1 MTNPLPTVPVHAI
14 DPQPDAPQWLVRD
27 LWTTAAVGVVGGSP
41 KVGKSWFGLD
51 LAVSVASGTPALGR
65 FPVDATGPALVYLA
79 EDALPRVRD
88 RVAHLCRH
96 RGLDLSRLDLQVV
109 TADRLRLDTERD
121 QLALDQTV
129 QRIRPALLL
138 LDPLVRLHSLDENS
152 ASDISSLLAF
162 LRAIN
167 RRYHLALILV
177 HHMAKRSRR
186 NLGQS
191 LRGSSD
197 LHAWTDS
204 ACYLV
209 RRPDDRLQ
217 LTVEHRSAPAP
228 DPLLLRLSGGGDQP
242 LSLLVDSADAPP
254 PPLAEAV
261 RAALRSAGQP
271 LSRTVLRQ
279 RLRVN
284 NARLGVALQTLQQR
298 GLAVRGPNGWHLPVM
313 IRTLGCLPALIR
325 PPFRCST
332 VPLQARARNGTTTA
346 TLRVIYP
353 ATNLGPGRA
362 TQLCPATEILWN
374 LSVWSS
380 GTTTVS
386 VILSSLAT
394 SKYSS
399 SRLDRSD
406 SSSDNARSVTG
417 PASLWSPERVLRRW
431 HR

>member
-27 LWTTAAVGVVGGSP
+27 LWTTAAVGVIGGSP
-41 KVGKSWFGLD
+41 KVAKSWFGLD

-88 RVAHLCRH
+88 RVSHLCRH
-96 RGLDLSRLDLQVV
+96 RGLHLSRLDLQVV

-177 HHMAKRSRR
+177 HHMAKRSSR

-242 LSLLVDSADAPP
+242 LSLLVDSAAAPP
-254 PPLAEAV
+254 PPLPEAV

-298 GLAVRGPNGWHLPVM
+298 GLAVRGPNGWHLP
-313 IRTLGCLPALIR
+313 
-325 PPFRCST
+325 S
-332 VPLQARARNGTTTA
+332 
-346 TLRVIYP
+346 
-353 ATNLGPGRA
+353 
-362 TQLCPATEILWN
+362 
-374 LSVWSS
+374 
-380 GTTTVS
+380 
-386 VILSSLAT
+386 
-394 SKYSS
+394 
-399 SRLDRSD
+399 
-406 SSSDNARSVTG
+406 
-417 PASLWSPERVLRRW
+417 
-431 HR
+431 

>member
-1 MTNPLPTVPVHAI
+1 M
-14 DPQPDAPQWLVRD
+14 
-27 LWTTAAVGVVGGSP
+27 
-41 KVGKSWFGLD
+41 
-51 LAVSVASGTPALGR
+51 
-65 FPVDATGPALVYLA
+65 YLA

-88 RVAHLCRH
+88 RVSHLCRH
-96 RGLDLSRLDLQVV
+96 RGLHLSRLDLQVV

-177 HHMAKRSRR
+177 HHMAKRSSR

-228 DPLLLRLSGGGDQP
+228 DPLLLRLSGGADQP

-254 PPLAEAV
+254 PPLPEAV

-284 NARLGVALQTLQQR
+284 NPRLGVALLSLQQR
-298 GLAVRGPNGWHLPVM
+298 GLAVRGPNGWHLP
-313 IRTLGCLPALIR
+313 
-325 PPFRCST
+325 S
-332 VPLQARARNGTTTA
+332 
-346 TLRVIYP
+346 
-353 ATNLGPGRA
+353 
-362 TQLCPATEILWN
+362 
-374 LSVWSS
+374 
-380 GTTTVS
+380 
-386 VILSSLAT
+386 
-394 SKYSS
+394 
-399 SRLDRSD
+399 
-406 SSSDNARSVTG
+406 
-417 PASLWSPERVLRRW
+417 
-431 HR
+431 

>member
-27 LWTTAAVGVVGGSP
+27 LWTTAAVGVIGGSP

-88 RVAHLCRH
+88 RVSHLCRH
-96 RGLDLSRLDLQVV
+96 RGLDLARLDLQVV

-177 HHMAKRSRR
+177 HHMAKRSSR

-217 LTVEHRSAPAP
+217 LNLPSSTAPLPLPTRFCCASQAAATSLSRCSSTALTPHRHRSPRRSAPLSAAP
-228 DPLLLRLSGGGDQP
+228 ASRSPGPSCANACA
-242 LSLLVDSADAPP
+242 STTLVSVSP
-254 PPLAEAV
+254 
-261 RAALRSAGQP
+261 SY
-271 LSRTVLRQ
+271 S
-279 RLRVN
+279 
-284 NARLGVALQTLQQR
+284 LQQR
-298 GLAVRGPNGWHLPVM
+298 GLAVRSPNGWHLP
-313 IRTLGCLPALIR
+313 
-325 PPFRCST
+325 S
-332 VPLQARARNGTTTA
+332 
-346 TLRVIYP
+346 
-353 ATNLGPGRA
+353 
-362 TQLCPATEILWN
+362 
-374 LSVWSS
+374 
-380 GTTTVS
+380 
-386 VILSSLAT
+386 
-394 SKYSS
+394 
-399 SRLDRSD
+399 
-406 SSSDNARSVTG
+406 
-417 PASLWSPERVLRRW
+417 
-431 HR
+431 

>member
-27 LWTTAAVGVVGGSP
+27 LWTTAAVGVIGGSP

-88 RVAHLCRH
+88 RVSHLCRH
-96 RGLDLSRLDLQVV
+96 RGLDLARLDLQVV

-177 HHMAKRSRR
+177 HHMAKRSSR

-217 LTVEHRSAPAP
+217 LNLPSSTAPLPLPTPSCCASQAAATSPSRCSSTARTPRRHRSPRRSAPLSAAPASRSPGPSCANACASTTLVSVSPSKLSNNAASPSAAPTAGTCRHDPYPRLPARSHPAAVPLFHRSAPGTRSERNDHRHTP
-228 DPLLLRLSGGGDQP
+228 RHLSCNQP
-242 LSLLVDSADAPP
+242 
-254 PPLAEAV
+254 
-261 RAALRSAGQP
+261 
-271 LSRTVLRQ
+271 
-279 RLRVN
+279 
-284 NARLGVALQTLQQR
+284 
-298 GLAVRGPNGWHLPVM
+298 
-313 IRTLGCLPALIR
+313 R
-325 PPFRCST
+325 PG
-332 VPLQARARNGTTTA
+332 ARNATA
-346 TLRVIYP
+346 R
-353 ATNLGPGRA
+353 
-362 TQLCPATEILWN
+362 
-374 LSVWSS
+374 
-380 GTTTVS
+380 
-386 VILSSLAT
+386 
-394 SKYSS
+394 
-399 SRLDRSD
+399 
-406 SSSDNARSVTG
+406 
-417 PASLWSPERVLRRW
+417 
-431 HR
+431 